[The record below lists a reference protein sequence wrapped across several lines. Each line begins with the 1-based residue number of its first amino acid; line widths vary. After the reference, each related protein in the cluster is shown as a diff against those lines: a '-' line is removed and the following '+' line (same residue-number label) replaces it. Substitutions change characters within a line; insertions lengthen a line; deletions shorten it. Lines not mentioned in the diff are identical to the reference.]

1 MDPEELLVD
10 ALPNDARELIERT
23 ETEVEELR
31 QHAEQ
36 EADDIRAHADQEAAR
51 VQDEA
56 ERQVR
61 QRQRRLLE
69 QLQPLQDAYARAGR
83 LDEALAIRDRVRQL
97 SRTLA
102 DVRIDP
108 GYLDVGEQ
116 EVGRSYLYEVTGS
129 LDGPV
134 WGTDLY
140 TSDSSLS
147 AAAVHAGVLREGER
161 GLVRVTVEGTLN
173 ANFTGSERNGV
184 WSEDWEAHPFGY
196 RLSRP

>member
-1 MDPEELLVD
+1 MDPEELLAD
-10 ALPNDARELIERT
+10 TLPDDARELIERT
-23 ETEVEELR
+23 DTEVEELR

-36 EADDIRAHADQEAAR
+36 QADAIRAHAEEEVAGL
-51 VQDEA
+51 QDETD
-56 ERQVR
+56 RQVR
-61 QRQRRLLE
+61 RRQRQLIDR
-69 QLQPLQDAYARAGR
+69 LQPLQDSYARAGR

-102 DVRIDP
+102 DVREDP
-108 GYLDVGEQ
+108 GYLDVAEQ
-116 EVGRSYLYEVTGS
+116 DVGRSFLYEVTGS
-129 LDGPV
+129 IDGPV

-161 GLVRVTVEGTLN
+161 GLVRLTVEGTLN
-173 ANFTGSERNGV
+173 ANFQGSERNGV